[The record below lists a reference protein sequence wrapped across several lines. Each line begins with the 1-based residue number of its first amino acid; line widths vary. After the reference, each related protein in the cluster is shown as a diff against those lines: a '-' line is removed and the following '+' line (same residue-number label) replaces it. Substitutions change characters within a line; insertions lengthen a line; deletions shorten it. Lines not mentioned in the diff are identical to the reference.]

1 MVKKMNYINSGS
13 YIENVEADT
22 AHGLLCNRTLTGSP
36 LETGDNGIFD
46 FVKVL
51 DSLGLIDE

>member
-1 MVKKMNYINSGS
+1 MNYINSGS

-36 LETGDNGIFD
+36 LETRDNGIFD